1 MSEDWKPPSS
11 PISDEEKKEDKPIET
26 PPELELEEGPE
37 EEYVDFEDEEVVE
50 EPTLNASWVKRPN
63 ARRTGLTAKQQ
74 ALFDRID
81 TINAVKAKRLQV
93 SEKELVELEHMGRL
107 RRV

>member
-37 EEYVDFEDEEVVE
+37 EDVLFLREV
-50 EPTLNASWVKRPN
+50 
-63 ARRTGLTAKQQ
+63 
-74 ALFDRID
+74 F
-81 TINAVKAKRLQV
+81 
-93 SEKELVELEHMGRL
+93 
-107 RRV
+107 